1 MLYRITILTLIITTM
16 ALLPLQSAVAKKSDD
31 SSSSSAVGAEAV
43 GSTVISGAM
52 SAEDAE
58 KALAEELRARAAANQ
73 SAAPEALSEEDQEVM
88 PDAWKHMVKAPD
100 QDLNKVRDPFASYL
114 SLVEKREEEIRKQK
128 LAERIA
134 LLQNRPREPLEKFDL
149 TTLTVSAIM
158 IMGVDRVAMII
169 DASGV
174 GYTVRKGNYLGKNS
188 GRIVSISDEIIRLS
202 EKILNPAGDLIDHIV
217 LLKLGE

>member
-1 MLYRITILTLIITTM
+1 MLYRITILILIITIM
-16 ALLPLQSAVAKKSDD
+16 VLLPLQSAIAAEGDG
-31 SSSSSAVGAEAV
+31 SSPPSAVSGK
-43 GSTVISGAM
+43 ISA
-52 SAEDAE
+52 ADAE
-58 KALAEELRARAAANQ
+58 KALADELRARAAANQ
-73 SAAPEALSEEDQEVM
+73 SAAPEALSKEDQEVM

-158 IMGVDRVAMII
+158 TMGVDRVAMII

-188 GRIVSISDEIIRLS
+188 GRIVSITDEIIQLS